1 MVALAL
7 VTVEGGGVELLPVAE
22 RAPGELVNLWTGE
35 LVPLVSV
42 LVVDGLPELVG

>member
-1 MVALAL
+1 MAL
-7 VTVEGGGVELLPVAE
+7 VTVEGGGVELIPVAE
-22 RAPGELVNLWTGE
+22 RGPGVLVNLWTDE